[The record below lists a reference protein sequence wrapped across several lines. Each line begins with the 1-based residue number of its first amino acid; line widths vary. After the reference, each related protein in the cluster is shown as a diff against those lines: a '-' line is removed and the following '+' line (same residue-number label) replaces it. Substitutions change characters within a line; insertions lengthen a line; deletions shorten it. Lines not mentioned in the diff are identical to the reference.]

1 MLMYPSPP
9 ADIAKKYPPSLR
21 IIVQET
27 HIDQLTVGSLHLITY
42 KGGSL
47 GREGAHDVIIPD
59 LNVSK
64 CHLNFHYDIK
74 QGIYKCRDLGSR
86 NGTVLNGTRMSES
99 KTASDAVDLVH
110 GSVITLGQTKLLC
123 HIHEGNSTC
132 GLCEPGLL
140 IETPSLTA
148 STSSFNANTTLS
160 HKEQLKK
167 LQKKYGLE
175 NESK

>member
-1 MLMYPSPP
+1 MLMDPFWFP
-9 ADIAKKYPPSLR
+9 DIAKKYPPSLR

-99 KTASDAVDLVH
+99 KTSSDAMDLVH

-140 IETPSLTA
+140 IETPSPA
-148 STSSFNANTTLS
+148 VSSSAFNANTLS

-175 NESK
+175 NESE